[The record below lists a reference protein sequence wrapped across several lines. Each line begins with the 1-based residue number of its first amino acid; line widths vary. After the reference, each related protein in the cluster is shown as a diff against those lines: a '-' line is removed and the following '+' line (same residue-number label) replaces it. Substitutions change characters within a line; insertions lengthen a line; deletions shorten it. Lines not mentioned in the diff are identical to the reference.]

1 MERYMKIKDLAVEH
15 SYYCSNTNYYSLK
28 ETYHYATWDDFE
40 ERKRQIEVEEWTPEE
55 DDLYTAGQLALAGAT
70 YAIPTFCRD
79 DYGGYVY
86 STDVP
91 IMFPFSPEW
100 WKPTPDNRIRELAK
114 AGALIAA
121 EIDRLQR
128 LK

>member
-1 MERYMKIKDLAVEH
+1 MKSGVEII
-15 SYYCSNTNYYSLK
+15 
-28 ETYHYATWDDFE
+28 AE
-40 ERKRQIEVEEWTPEE
+40 ERKRQIKVEGWTSEE

-79 DYGGYVY
+79 AYGGYVY

-100 WKPTPDNRIRELAK
+100 WKPTPDDRIRELAK

-128 LK
+128 IK

>member
-1 MERYMKIKDLAVEH
+1 MVMMIQNSQNQK
-15 SYYCSNTNYYSLK
+15 LK
-28 ETYHYATWDDFE
+28 HP
-40 ERKRQIEVEEWTPEE
+40 RKFFIGIEVEGWTSEK
-55 DDLYTAGQLALAGAT
+55 DDLYTSEQLALAGAT

-100 WKPTPDNRIRELAK
+100 WKPTPDDRIRELAK

-128 LK
+128 IK